1 MTIVNIPKELSSV
14 RRAEGSAVSLACGAG
29 ELDNGLHRT
38 VDVVALL
45 EQ

>member
-1 MTIVNIPKELSSV
+1 MTILNIPKELSSA
-14 RRAEGSAVSLACGAG
+14 RRAGSAVSLARGAG
-29 ELDNGLHRT
+29 EDDDLHRT